1 MGVRADDHLQGLYM
15 NILER
20 PDDITSM
27 SIPDVV
33 QETCKG
39 WDAYS
44 NQAVVD
50 QIDSGLKG

>member
-27 SIPDVV
+27 SIPNVV
-33 QETCKG
+33 QETCKE

-44 NQAVVD
+44 NQVVVD